1 MPRPPH
7 HRSISM
13 TILSPRASTVSA
25 TIHPVSVGSVGPS
38 DFTVYAKGPM
48 VRKMSG
54 RVKWRIRGAKRL
66 DQFERSRST
75 IKNESL
81 EITESR
87 RI

>member
-1 MPRPPH
+1 
-7 HRSISM
+7 M
-13 TILSPRASTVSA
+13 TILSPRAFTVSA

-66 DQFERSRST
+66 ASLIREESFDDKERVFR
-75 IKNESL
+75 NY
-81 EITESR
+81 
-87 RI
+87 RIAENINLQLFYR